1 MKALIHE
8 FIKSDTGTQT
18 GSTYPVEDL
27 STELERLDRTGA
39 IFNVV
44 SSAPDPEIEGLQ
56 VWINFYI

>member
-8 FIKSDTGTQT
+8 FIKSDTGTAQ

-27 STELERLDRTGA
+27 STELERLDRTDT

-44 SSAPDPEIEGLQ
+44 SSAPDPSIDGLQ